1 MRAILVANTQ
11 KHYNATI
18 SYASLTTDSEP
29 SEKFLY
35 ILVYCKVACHSVGIY
50 IGEFD
55 KIKIDEGL
63 HLFSINDSLW
73 FPESWDLKNTSAHS
87 NTAQSLA
94 IVRFFHKLR
103 DMLFIPSL
111 DD

>member
-29 SEKFLY
+29 SEKSLY
-35 ILVYCKVACHSVGIY
+35 ILAYCKVACHSVGIY

-55 KIKIDEGL
+55 KY
-63 HLFSINDSLW
+63 
-73 FPESWDLKNTSAHS
+73 TSAHS

-94 IVRFFHKLR
+94 IV
-103 DMLFIPSL
+103 S
-111 DD
+111 

>member
-29 SEKFLY
+29 SEKSLY
-35 ILVYCKVACHSVGIY
+35 ILANCKVACHSVGIY

-63 HLFSINDSLW
+63 LMIPYDFRRVEI
-73 FPESWDLKNTSAHS
+73 LKTPAHS

-94 IVRFFHKLR
+94 IV
-103 DMLFIPSL
+103 S
-111 DD
+111 

>member
-29 SEKFLY
+29 SEKSFY
-35 ILVYCKVACHSVGIY
+35 ILAYCKVACHSVGIY

-63 HLFSINDSLW
+63 LMIPYDFRRVEI
-73 FPESWDLKNTSAHS
+73 LKTPLL
-87 NTAQSLA
+87 TPTLLKVLLLLA
-94 IVRFFHKLR
+94 RFFHKLR
-103 DMLFIPSL
+103 DMMFITSS